1 MVWQVS
7 TGLSAGAGFGGIGGE
22 ALAGEPDFGGVDG
35 VVVVSVEAG
44 VIRPGYG
51 ASGYLAHAY
60 LAFVFIYV
68 KQYDG
73 PYGRIVLDD
82 IVLMESAAGHAPAI
96 LALGGRGWRGLGFS
110 IFDAAID
117 GGYRRQQF
125 YDDYLVCRCQIG
137 RVAICLAAAFALGRD
152 GRLLW
157 AIAVGVSSG
166 RDWESFHGST
176 PALLAV

>member
-1 MVWQVS
+1 M
-7 TGLSAGAGFGGIGGE
+7 LSAGAGFGGIGGE
-22 ALAGEPDFGGVDG
+22 ALAGEPHFGGVDG
-35 VVVVSVEAG
+35 VVVVSVGAG

-73 PYGRIVLDD
+73 PYGRIVLDE

-110 IFDAAID
+110 IFDAA
-117 GGYRRQQF
+117 F
-125 YDDYLVCRCQIG
+125 
-137 RVAICLAAAFALGRD
+137 
-152 GRLLW
+152 
-157 AIAVGVSSG
+157 VS
-166 RDWESFHGST
+166 FFF
-176 PALLAV
+176 